1 MMKTLWVCPLVKAL
15 FPNPSLIMRFSF
27 GFSQALLLNACLT
40 GLVTFT
46 PLAGLTQP
54 GQRSLQDQLY
64 QAIGNQDWAQAI
76 RVVDLMI
83 QANPNQASALRQY
96 RQELVQMGQ
105 FRPTKPPT
113 SAPVATRSTPPN
125 PSLLGVVQIQRRQNG
140 IPVINVTF
148 NRRRDF
154 EMMVDSGASMT
165 VITRPMASA
174 LGITP
179 ANIVDYAIFNT
190 ANGQVRLPIVFVG
203 SMDVGGLVTQQIPVA
218 VAGPEMSVGLLGQDF
233 LQRFDV
239 SLRRDQ
245 IEFHLHP

>member
-1 MMKTLWVCPLVKAL
+1 MR
-15 FPNPSLIMRFSF
+15 SLSCVF
-27 GFSQALLLNACLT
+27 QALVCLTCLT
-40 GLVTFT
+40 GLVMFT
-46 PLAGLTQP
+46 PLGSLAQP
-54 GQRSLQDQLY
+54 SQRSLQDQLY

-83 QANPNQASALRQY
+83 QANPSQAAALRQY
-96 RQELVQMGQ
+96 RQELQQMGQ
-105 FRPTKPPT
+105 FRPSNPPPT
-113 SAPVATRSTPPN
+113 PATATTSN
-125 PSLLGVVQIQRRQNG
+125 PRNPGLLGVVQIQRRQNG

-148 NRRRDF
+148 NRRREF

-179 ANIVDYAIFNT
+179 ANIVDYAVFNT
-190 ANGQVRLPIVFVG
+190 ANGQVRMPIVFVG

-218 VAGPEMSVGLLGQDF
+218 VAGPEMTVGLLGQDF